1 MGAAI
6 FFGTPAGA
14 HIRNTQA
21 KRNAESLL
29 AIRAAGTPALPGG
42 GRGKSALLAYPQAL
56 LPGTRRWLPALL

>member
-42 GRGKSALLAYPQAL
+42 TREIRTIGISPGALAGYTALAALL
-56 LPGTRRWLPALL
+56 